1 MCRIGSLKSKQ
12 KMYSKCLNKI
22 NVFFFP
28 RCNTWEEVIGCFT
41 CIFMHVVIWR
51 VTKLLVSLNVMFR
64 WSLVVYMKPRSGIV
78 WVSQSSNWPFNFH
91 FSVSVFVLYLQ
102 SLGKR
107 LSVQQRIGSEGEDLW
122 GATLPPER
130 FFKDVPQMVGV
141 ILESVLSLECE
152 F

>member
-1 MCRIGSLKSKQ
+1 
-12 KMYSKCLNKI
+12 MYSKCLKKI
-22 NVFFFP
+22 NVFFFFLNVILEK
-28 RCNTWEEVIGCFT
+28 RLIGCFN
-41 CIFMHVVIWR
+41 CIFMHVVIWH
-51 VTKLLVSLNVMFR
+51 VTKLLVLLNVMFR
-64 WSLVVYMKPRSGIV
+64 WSLVVYMKPGNGIV

-91 FSVSVFVLYLQ
+91 FSVSMFVLYLQ